1 MFNFEEE
8 QLMSKTKKLVMLI
21 ASAIIIGF
29 MGKALILDEAVISYL
44 FTFFFV
50 GAGLAYLRLFIN
62 AMIAKMKG
70 KHILVKIGF
79 FAGLLGVGIPFQS
92 WFRTEVIFSM
102 SKAFMVPSITVLVA
116 SVVLMTIVYGII
128 GKRIQAAR
136 MEEIQLNQ

>member
-1 MFNFEEE
+1 MMRKIKNVS
-8 QLMSKTKKLVMLI
+8 MLV
-21 ASAIIIGF
+21 ASALIIGLI
-29 MGKALILDEAVISYL
+29 GKALILDEAVTSYL

-70 KHILVKIGF
+70 KNIFVKIGF
-79 FAGLLGVGIPFQS
+79 FAVLLGVGIPFQS

-102 SKAFMVPSITVLVA
+102 DKAFMVPSIAVMVA
-116 SVVLMTIVYGII
+116 SVVLMTIVYGIV

-136 MEEIQLNQ
+136 VEKLQLNQ